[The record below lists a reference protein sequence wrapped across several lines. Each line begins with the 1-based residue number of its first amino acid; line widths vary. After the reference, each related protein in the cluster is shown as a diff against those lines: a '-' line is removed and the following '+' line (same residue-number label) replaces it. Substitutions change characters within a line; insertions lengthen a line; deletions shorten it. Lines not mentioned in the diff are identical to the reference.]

1 MINATY
7 GFGFDKVNLSATEL
21 LLSLGIFGV
30 TLVLCKIVGINFLPP
45 ATRQRPNNCMS
56 FSCSITRLTACG
68 NKKCLESINLQILY
82 DDPLSQ
88 YIEDNKIN

>member
-56 FSCSITRLTACG
+56 FLVPSLG
-68 NKKCLESINLQILY
+68 
-82 DDPLSQ
+82 
-88 YIEDNKIN
+88 